1 MGKVVREWA
10 QEPLPS
16 NDLEEVAVDLS
27 GLSSLLWRERDIL
40 DNLLFKLDVQQLL
53 LMSGRSAWLVRAS
66 REIETALEQVRIIEL
81 ERAVR
86 FNEVARDLDLE
97 ASPSLAAIAKAA
109 EEPWQGLLTEHY
121 EAFLDLASR
130 IQAITSLN
138 RELAFSAQ
146 IATEAILTSIRGDS
160 DPSLHLY
167 AQTGAKEKLDRKSV
181 FVDEGL

>member
-1 MGKVVREWA
+1 M
-10 QEPLPS
+10 
-16 NDLEEVAVDLS
+16 DLS

-53 LMSGRSAWLVRAS
+53 LMSGRSGWLVRAS

-86 FNEVARDLDLE
+86 FNEVAGELNLD
-97 ASPSLAAIAKAA
+97 ASPSLSAIAGAA
-109 EEPWQGLLTEHY
+109 EEPWKSLLTEHY
-121 EAFLDLASR
+121 EAFLELATR

-138 RELAFSAQ
+138 REMAFSAQ

-160 DPSLHLY
+160 DHGLNLY
-167 AQTGAKEKLDRKSV
+167 AQSGTTEKLDRKSV

>member
-1 MGKVVREWA
+1 M
-10 QEPLPS
+10 
-16 NDLEEVAVDLS
+16 DLS

-97 ASPSLAAIAKAA
+97 ASRSLAAIAEAA

>member
-1 MGKVVREWA
+1 LGL
-10 QEPLPS
+10 LPP

-97 ASPSLAAIAKAA
+97 ASRSLAAIAEAA

>member
-1 MGKVVREWA
+1 
-10 QEPLPS
+10 
-16 NDLEEVAVDLS
+16 
-27 GLSSLLWRERDIL
+27 L

-53 LMSGRSAWLVRAS
+53 LMSGRSGWLVRAS

-86 FNEVARDLDLE
+86 FSEVAGNLNLD
-97 ASPSLAAIAKAA
+97 ASPSLSAIAGAA
-109 EEPWQGLLTEHY
+109 EEPWKSLLTEHY
-121 EAFLDLASR
+121 EAFLELATR

-138 RELAFSAQ
+138 REMAFSAQ

-160 DPSLHLY
+160 DPTLNLY
-167 AQTGAKEKLDRKSV
+167 AQSGATEKLDRKSV

>member
-1 MGKVVREWA
+1 M
-10 QEPLPS
+10 
-16 NDLEEVAVDLS
+16 DLS

-53 LMSGRSAWLVRAS
+53 LMSGRSGWLVRAS

-86 FNEVARDLDLE
+86 FNEVSGELNLE
-97 ASPSLAAIAKAA
+97 ASPSLAAIAGAA
-109 EEPWQGLLTEHY
+109 EEPWKSLLTEHY
-121 EAFLDLASR
+121 EAFLELATR

-138 RELAFSAQ
+138 REMAFSAQ

-160 DPSLHLY
+160 DHGLNLY
-167 AQTGAKEKLDRKSV
+167 AQSGATEKLDRKSV

>member
-1 MGKVVREWA
+1 V
-10 QEPLPS
+10 
-16 NDLEEVAVDLS
+16 
-27 GLSSLLWRERDIL
+27 
-40 DNLLFKLDVQQLL
+40 
-53 LMSGRSAWLVRAS
+53 VRAS

-97 ASPSLAAIAKAA
+97 ASRSLAAIAEAA

>member
-1 MGKVVREWA
+1 M
-10 QEPLPS
+10 
-16 NDLEEVAVDLS
+16 DLS

-53 LMSGRSAWLVRAS
+53 LMSGRSGWLVRAS

-86 FNEVARDLDLE
+86 FNQVAGDLALD
-97 ASPSLAAIAKAA
+97 ASPSLSAIAEAA
-109 EEPWQGLLTEHY
+109 EEPWKSLLIEHY
-121 EAFLDLASR
+121 EAFLELATR

-138 RELAFSAQ
+138 REMAFSAQ

-160 DPSLHLY
+160 DPTLNLY
-167 AQTGAKEKLDRKSV
+167 AQTGATEKLDRKSV

>member
-1 MGKVVREWA
+1 M
-10 QEPLPS
+10 
-16 NDLEEVAVDLS
+16 DLS

-97 ASPSLAAIAKAA
+97 ASPSLAAIA
-109 EEPWQGLLTEHY
+109 ELLK
-121 EAFLDLASR
+121 SR
-130 IQAITSLN
+130 GRAC
-138 RELAFSAQ
+138 
-146 IATEAILTSIRGDS
+146 
-160 DPSLHLY
+160 
-167 AQTGAKEKLDRKSV
+167 
-181 FVDEGL
+181 